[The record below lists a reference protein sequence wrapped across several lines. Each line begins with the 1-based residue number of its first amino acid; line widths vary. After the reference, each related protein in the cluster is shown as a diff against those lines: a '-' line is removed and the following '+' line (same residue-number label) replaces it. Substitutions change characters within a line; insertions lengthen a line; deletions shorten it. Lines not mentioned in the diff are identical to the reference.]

1 MISPGRCARKGW
13 LRAFVILFLP
23 TLFCAVGCSKS
34 EKEKEPVVSV
44 QAASVRQGEIQHVIS
59 ADAVLYPIQQAAIT
73 PKITAPVKQ
82 FYVNRGSKVKQGQ
95 LLALLENRDLAAAE
109 VDTKGAYEQAQA
121 AYETTTAASLP
132 EDIQKAEADVETT
145 RQAFE
150 AEQKLY
156 ESRQNLYREGA
167 LPRKD
172 LDQSRVSF
180 TQAQAQYQI
189 AEKHLA
195 ALQAVGK
202 QQTLKSAKGQLTS
215 AEGKYLG
222 AAAQL
227 GYSEIRSPI
236 SGVVTDRPI
245 YPGEMA
251 PAGTAM
257 ITIMDNSKVVA
268 RAHIPQSEAAFLKS
282 GDPASIA
289 SSALEKP
296 VQAKVVL
303 VSPATDPNSTTI
315 EVWVEAT
322 NPDGRLRPGT
332 NVHLSMIAQSV
343 SNALIVPAAAVLAT
357 DGKTSV
363 MVVGSDGK
371 AHQQEVN
378 VGIRNGDEVQIV
390 SGLKPGET
398 VVTNGVYGLPDN
410 TRVQVEKPAPEQTPG
425 ESKSKEDES

>member
-1 MISPGRCARKGW
+1 MHRRSVFQANAISLATAM
-13 LRAFVILFLP
+13 LL
-23 TLFCAVGCSKS
+23 LFCAACSK
-34 EKEKEPVVSV
+34 KETPEQPVVSV

-73 PKITAPVKQ
+73 PKITAPVKK

-95 LLALLENRDLAAAE
+95 LLAVLENRDLAAAE
-109 VDTKGAYEQAQA
+109 VDTKGSYEQAQA

-132 EDIQKAEADVETT
+132 EDIQKAEADVVNAK
-145 RQAFE
+145 QAFD
-150 AEQKLY
+150 AEEKLY
-156 ESRQNLYREGA
+156 ESRQNLYKEGA

-172 LDQSRVSF
+172 LDQARVSF
-180 TQAQAQYQI
+180 TQAQTQYQI

-215 AEGKYLG
+215 AQGKYMG

-236 SGVVTDRPI
+236 SGMVTDRPL

-251 PAGTAM
+251 PAGTAI
-257 ITIMDNSKVVA
+257 ITVMDTFKIVA
-268 RAHIPQSEAAFLKS
+268 RAHIPQGEAAFLKS

-289 SSALEKP
+289 SPALEQP

-315 EVWVEAT
+315 EVWVQAP
-322 NPDGRLRPGT
+322 NPEGKLRPGT

-343 SNALIVPAAAVLAT
+343 SNALIAPAASVLTT
-357 DGKTSV
+357 DGKTTV
-363 MVVGSDGK
+363 MVIGSDGK
-371 AHQQEVN
+371 AHQQEVS

-390 SGLKPGET
+390 SGLKPGDT
-398 VVTNGVYGLPDN
+398 VVTNGAYGLPDN
-410 TRVQVEKPAPEQTPG
+410 TRVQVEKPTPEQAPG

>member
-1 MISPGRCARKGW
+1 
-13 LRAFVILFLP
+13 LRAFVVLFLP
-23 TLFCAVGCSKS
+23 TLFCAVACSKG

-59 ADAVLYPIQQAAIT
+59 ADAVLYPIQQSAIT

-95 LLALLENRDLAAAE
+95 LLAVLENRDLAAAE

-145 RQAFE
+145 RQSFE

-156 ESRQNLYREGA
+156 ESRQNLYKEGA

-180 TQAQAQYQI
+180 TQAQAQFQI

-245 YPGEMA
+245 YSGEMA

-257 ITIMDNSKVVA
+257 ITIMDTSKVVA

-282 GDPASIA
+282 GDATSITTP
-289 SSALEKP
+289 ALEKP

-322 NPDGRLRPGT
+322 NPEGRLRPGT

-343 SNALIVPAAAVLAT
+343 SNALIIPAAAVLAT

-410 TRVQVEKPAPEQTPG
+410 TRVQVEKPTPEQTPG